1 MRSDPPVSIRR
12 PSLGRL
18 LVRLAPVLAT
28 ALAAF
33 PIQATPQTQK
43 DVVVSF
49 RVANVVD
56 SSAGILRS
64 RRTVEIEAPKAKTQ
78 EKQIVAMTAA
88 ASMETGLDVVYRQW
102 LECALLVGNLS
113 TRVGT
118 AAYDLGAAFTRIDE
132 PSDELATVI
141 RFVSDRIEE
150 WGQAMLGVS
159 DALRRMRVELEG
171 KGSVAAYGPTG
182 RGCPAPMSKTGGG
195 RSFREAL
202 GLPPIAG
209 QGSPARTNLD
219 RVFRL
224 WLECTLADGMFGMQG
239 GSKGARIKRVREN
252 DPGQIGPEAHAAL
265 RRFEGL
271 LDELHLANS
280 SLTQMRGK
288 LWVELDKRGIV
299 TPYEPALSG
308 CPV

>member
-1 MRSDPPVSIRR
+1 M
-12 PSLGRL
+12 
-18 LVRLAPVLAT
+18 AK
-28 ALAAF
+28 F
-33 PIQATPQTQK
+33 
-43 DVVVSF
+43 
-49 RVANVVD
+49 VD

-78 EKQIVAMTAA
+78 EKQIVAMMAA
-88 ASMETGLDVVYRQW
+88 ASVETGLDVVYRQW

-159 DALRRMRVELEG
+159 DALWRMRVELEG
-171 KGSVAAYGPTG
+171 KGSVAAYDPTG
-182 RGCPAPMSKTGGG
+182 RGCPAPMSQTGGG

-224 WLECTLADGMFGMQG
+224 WLECTLAGMECSGCRAG
-239 GSKGARIKRVREN
+239 PKGARIKRVREN
-252 DPGQIGPEAHAAL
+252 DPGQIDPEAHAAL

-271 LDELHLANS
+271 LDELHLA
-280 SLTQMRGK
+280 QF
-288 LWVELDKRGIV
+288 E
-299 TPYEPALSG
+299 PYPDAREAMG
-308 CPV
+308 